1 MKTRLL
7 LLVLAFFSTL
17 PPSPRSRRATGVAGN
32 PPAFAPQSRDYRRG
46 RQISRLCRS
55 LLVTRLPRRS
65 RAKAGH
71 WSLATVCAL
80 LISAANLFAQG
91 SLAPPGAPAPTM
103 KTLQQIEPC
112 TPISS
117 LPFTI
122 NASGS
127 YYLTSNLT
135 QSGSAAGI
143 TISADNV
150 TVDLGGFALIG
161 VLSGTAAGV
170 AVPVAHKNVEI
181 RNGTIRNWNGGGVAA
196 SLATNSVY
204 RDLRLSDNFDN
215 GLFTGSG
222 ALVVDCVADNN
233 IVGLSVGAGSTIR
246 SCTVSN
252 NLSDGIS
259 TGGGCTI
266 TGCTAR
272 GNNGNGILASA
283 GCTVVACTA
292 IGNIAGNGIQAG
304 AQSVVKDSASSGNNG
319 AGIKVSGDR
328 SIVESCSADSNGGM
342 GIVAAGNGTGTVI
355 RKCSAADNLSDG
367 INAYRNCL
375 IIDNLSTGNGNGGPF
390 AAGIHVTSFGNRIEG
405 NVVSTNDTGI
415 LIDQSGTANLV
426 FRNTATGNTKQFDIL
441 ANNKVAT
448 IITPADSAA
457 ISGSSGGTAF
467 GDAWSNISH

>member
-1 MKTRLL
+1 MKHVITLILAITLHPASFLL
-7 LLVLAFFSTL
+7 
-17 PPSPRSRRATGVAGN
+17 
-32 PPAFAPQSRDYRRG
+32 
-46 RQISRLCRS
+46 
-55 LLVTRLPRRS
+55 
-65 RAKAGH
+65 
-71 WSLATVCAL
+71 
-80 LISAANLFAQG
+80 AQG
-91 SLAPPGAPAPTM
+91 PLTPPGAPAATM
-103 KTLQQIEPC
+103 KTLDQLDAKLEKR

-117 LPFTI
+117 VPFTI
-122 NASGS
+122 NAAGS
-127 YYLTSNLT
+127 YYLTSNFT
-135 QSGSAAGI
+135 ASGSASGI
-143 TISADNV
+143 IISADNV
-150 TVDLGGFALIG
+150 TVDLGGFVLLG
-161 VLSGTAAGV
+161 TLSGTAPGIS
-170 AVPVAHKNVEI
+170 VPAAQKNVQI
-181 RNGTIRNWNGGGVAA
+181 RNGTIRNWNGSGIAA
-196 SLATNSVY
+196 SSATNSVF

-215 GLFTGSG
+215 GLVTGAG
-222 ALVVDCVADNN
+222 VLVVDCVADNN
-233 IVGLSVGAGSTIR
+233 IVGLSIGAGSTIR

-304 AQSVVKDSASSGNNG
+304 AQSVVKDCASSGNSG

-328 SIVESCSADSNGGM
+328 SIVESCSADSNAGM
-342 GIVAAGNGTGTVI
+342 GVVAAGNGTGTVI

-415 LIDQSGTANLV
+415 LINESGTANLV

-441 ANNKVAT
+441 ANNKVG
-448 IITPADSAA
+448 IIVSPPN
-457 ISGSSGGTAF
+457 SGVINGSTGGAGMGSTDPF
-467 GDAWSNISH
+467 VNISH

>member
-1 MKTRLL
+1 MRTSL
-7 LLVLAFFSTL
+7 
-17 PPSPRSRRATGVAGN
+17 
-32 PPAFAPQSRDYRRG
+32 
-46 RQISRLCRS
+46 RS
-55 LLVTRLPRRS
+55 LLLFSTFYF
-65 RAKAGH
+65 
-71 WSLATVCAL
+71 
-80 LISAANLFAQG
+80 LISNFAFSQG
-91 SLAPPGAPAPTM
+91 SLTPPGAPAPTM
-103 KTLQQIEPC
+103 KTLQQIEPR

-117 LPFTI
+117 LPFAI

-170 AVPVAHKNVEI
+170 AVPVAHKNVEV

-204 RDLRLSDNFDN
+204 RDLRTSDNFDN

-233 IVGLSVGAGSTIR
+233 IVGLNIGAGSTVR

-292 IGNIAGNGIQAG
+292 IGNIAGNGIQVG
-304 AQSVVKDSASSGNNG
+304 SHSVVKDCASLQNNS
-319 AGIKVSGDR
+319 AGILVSGDR
-328 SIVESCSADSNGGM
+328 SIVESCSADSNSGM
-342 GIVAAGNGTGTVI
+342 GIVSAGNGTGTVI
-355 RKCSAADNLSDG
+355 RNCSASDNVGDG
-367 INAYRNCL
+367 INVYRHCL
-375 IIDNLSTGNGNGGPF
+375 VIGNISTINGNGAPF
-390 AAGIHVTSFGNRIEG
+390 AAGIHAISFSNRIEG
-405 NVVSTNDTGI
+405 NTVSTNDRGI
-415 LIDQSGTANLV
+415 LIDASIGGTANLII
-426 FRNTATGNTKQFDIL
+426 RNNAGSNTINYDIV
-441 ANNKVAT
+441 AGNKVAT
-448 IITPADSAA
+448 IITPTDSPA